1 MRYRFNSK
9 YFRSVLHDTSL
20 LEARNMAAKALAQLV
35 QSVNPADQRRVSKGV
50 TKEGERIFAAV
61 ALLIIASD

>member
-9 YFRSVLHDTSL
+9 YFRSVPLDTSL
-20 LEARNMAAKALAQLV
+20 LEARNIAVKARAQLV
-35 QSVNPADQRRVSKGV
+35 QGVNPADQRRVSKGV

>member
-1 MRYRFNSK
+1 
-9 YFRSVLHDTSL
+9 
-20 LEARNMAAKALAQLV
+20 MAAKALAQLV

-50 TKEGERIFAAV
+50 AKEGERIFAAF